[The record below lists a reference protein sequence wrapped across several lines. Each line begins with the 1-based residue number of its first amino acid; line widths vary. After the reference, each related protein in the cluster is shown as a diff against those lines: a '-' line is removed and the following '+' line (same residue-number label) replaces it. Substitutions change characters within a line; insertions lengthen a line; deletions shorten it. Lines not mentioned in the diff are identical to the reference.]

1 MVGACGEGCFGSTD
15 VWIPLEQVLG
25 ASGAPCAGEDEREV
39 VSPGWKPQSFGAK
52 VSTGLALP
60 CRLSPFILEAL
71 PLPNPPFLHS
81 GLGNLAD
88 EAV

>member
-1 MVGACGEGCFGSTD
+1 MHVGRGALEARG

-60 CRLSPFILEAL
+60 CRPSSFILEAL
-71 PLPNPPFLHS
+71 RLPNPPFLHS
-81 GLGNLAD
+81 GLGSLAD
-88 EAV
+88 DAI